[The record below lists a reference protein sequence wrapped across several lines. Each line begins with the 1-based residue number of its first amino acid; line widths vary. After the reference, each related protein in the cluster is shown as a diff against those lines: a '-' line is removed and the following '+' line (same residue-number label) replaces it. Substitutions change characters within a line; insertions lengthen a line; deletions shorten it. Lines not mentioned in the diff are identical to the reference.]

1 MAPIQ
6 NRTLLLHQL
15 AELKRHLE
23 ENRDRLDQQLARAA
37 ELKKCGH
44 DIKQPL
50 ALFKSMRLKRDRD
63 ERAYKRLLAELG
75 L

>member
-23 ENRDRLDQQLARAA
+23 ETRDRLDQQLARVA

-44 DIKQPL
+44 DINQPL
-50 ALFKSMRLKRDRD
+50 ELFRSMRLKRDRD

>member
-23 ENRDRLDQQLARAA
+23 ETRDRLDQQLARVA
-37 ELKKCGH
+37 ELKKGGH
-44 DIKQPL
+44 DINQPL
-50 ALFKSMRLKRDRD
+50 ALFKSMRLKRDTD

>member
-6 NRTLLLHQL
+6 NRTLLLQQL

-23 ENRDRLDQQLARAA
+23 ENRDRLDQQLARVA

-44 DIKQPL
+44 DINQPL
-50 ALFKSMRLKRDRD
+50 ELFRSMRLKRDRD

>member
-23 ENRDRLDQQLARAA
+23 ENRDRLDQQLARVAG
-37 ELKKCGH
+37 LKKSGH
-44 DIKQPL
+44 DINQPL
-50 ALFKSMRLKRDRD
+50 ALFKSMRLKREND